1 MLHNIIHRG
10 ALKYVEIG
18 EDELFFSSTHMEFYC
33 RYFYDL
39 DHIITSAI
47 SDQFDQAGSQT
58 YKKIE
63 FLKQHMDRTSVM
75 E

>member
-1 MLHNIIHRG
+1 MLHNIIRRG
-10 ALKYVEIG
+10 ALKYVDIG
-18 EDELFFSSTHMEFYC
+18 EDELFFSSTYKEFYC

-39 DHIITSAI
+39 DHITSAI
-47 SDQFDQAGSQT
+47 SDQFDQVGSQT